1 MQFSFSNV
9 SDLSLDMEP
18 MGAQDLL
25 YFGRNGFNGEER
37 TEMTLCSANSKSS
50 PSSLHPSLVP
60 SFLSMSMSQ
69 SCMHSTSAMTYW
81 SGSQVSGA

>member
-1 MQFSFSNV
+1 
-9 SDLSLDMEP
+9 
-18 MGAQDLL
+18 
-25 YFGRNGFNGEER
+25 
-37 TEMTLCSANSKSS
+37 MTLCSANSKSS